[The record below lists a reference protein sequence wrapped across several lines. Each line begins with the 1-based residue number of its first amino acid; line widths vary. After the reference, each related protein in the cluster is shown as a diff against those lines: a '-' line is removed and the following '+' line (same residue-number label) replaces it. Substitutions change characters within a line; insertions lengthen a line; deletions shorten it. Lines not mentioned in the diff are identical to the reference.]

1 MTTSRADK
9 LPLIAFLSLGVI
21 WGSNFIYMKLAAN
34 LITPLQIAFFRV
46 LCGFIPV
53 FIFAQTRGV
62 LRWRHLR
69 HAGHFFVMGMLAAAV
84 YYYGFAKGTSLL
96 LSGVAGVVSG
106 AIPIFSFLLAVL
118 FIDEE
123 KATRMKIAGVLVGF
137 VGVVLIG
144 RPSGAELAG
153 SNLEGVF
160 YMVAGSLSIGASFV
174 YAKKFIIPLKIPA
187 VALATYQLGSGLMVL
202 ALVTDYRGIGHI
214 FSSAHA
220 AIGLIIGLGLLG
232 TGLAYIIYYYIVEK
246 LGAISASS
254 VSYIPPVVAL
264 AIGAL
269 IVGEPIGLADYG
281 AAILIIIGVILL
293 KHR

>member
-1 MTTSRADK
+1 
-9 LPLIAFLSLGVI
+9 
-21 WGSNFIYMKLAAN
+21 
-34 LITPLQIAFFRV
+34 
-46 LCGFIPV
+46 
-53 FIFAQTRGV
+53 
-62 LRWRHLR
+62 
-69 HAGHFFVMGMLAAAV
+69 
-84 YYYGFAKGTSLL
+84 
-96 LSGVAGVVSG
+96 
-106 AIPIFSFLLAVL
+106 
-118 FIDEE
+118 
-123 KATRMKIAGVLVGF
+123 MKIAGVLVGF

-246 LGAISASS
+246 TWRDIRLFRQLYPAGCRPGYRGADCG
-254 VSYIPPVVAL
+254 
-264 AIGAL
+264 GADRAGRL
-269 IVGEPIGLADYG
+269 RRRHPHHYRGHPLETQMKY
-281 AAILIIIGVILL
+281 
-293 KHR
+293 